1 MSNLKKLADIQP
13 GIRHNILRRF
23 VQVVFLFISS
33 ALLLFI
39 SAGSFDWP
47 YAWVYAAVCL
57 LVLLIEAL
65 ILPLEL
71 IAERGSKKENTEKWD
86 LALTGLL
93 ILSSMVMLIVAGL
106 DFRWHWSPKLAI
118 GLHIVS
124 IFFFVLGCALVIC
137 AMNVNRF
144 FSTALRIQF
153 ERGQIVCSAGPYRFI
168 RHPGYLGMIVYNLAS
183 PIFLGSLWAMIPA
196 AMIVSLY
203 VTRTWLEDKTLLQK
217 LPGYEQYAA
226 CVKYRLLP
234 WLW

>member
-1 MSNLKKLADIQP
+1 MSNLKKLADSQP

-124 IFFFVLGCALVIC
+124 IFIFVL
-137 AMNVNRF
+137 
-144 FSTALRIQF
+144 
-153 ERGQIVCSAGPYRFI
+153 P
-168 RHPGYLGMIVYNLAS
+168 S
-183 PIFLGSLWAMIPA
+183 PSL
-196 AMIVSLY
+196 
-203 VTRTWLEDKTLLQK
+203 
-217 LPGYEQYAA
+217 
-226 CVKYRLLP
+226 
-234 WLW
+234 